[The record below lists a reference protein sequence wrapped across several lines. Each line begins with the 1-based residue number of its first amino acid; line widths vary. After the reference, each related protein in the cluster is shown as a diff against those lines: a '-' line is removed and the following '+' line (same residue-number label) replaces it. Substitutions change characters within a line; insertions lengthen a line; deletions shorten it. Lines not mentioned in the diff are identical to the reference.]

1 MNIEKYDVIALDC
14 DGVILDSNQIKN
26 DVFYDVTLPYGEA
39 AAKELLEYHK
49 INAGI
54 SRYEKFNYFFN
65 HILSFQDFDQELKLA
80 LNQYA
85 SLCKKRLLNS
95 DFTAG
100 VKMFLDETRHI
111 PKIVVSGSDQDELNW
126 LFKQKGIDQ
135 YFENIFGSPKN
146 KIELFNDYL
155 LNASGENTLF
165 IGDAKY
171 DFEVAQQFNFDF
183 FFIYGYTD
191 FDDWASFF
199 NKQEVSCFKNF
210 KEVNQKLCIY
220 GGKQ

>member
-26 DVFYDVTLPYGEA
+26 DVFYDVAFPFGKAEA
-39 AAKELLEYHK
+39 KKLLEYHK

-65 HILSFQDFDQELKLA
+65 HILNFQDYDQELEMA

-85 SLCKKRLLNS
+85 TLCKKRLLNS
-95 DFTAG
+95 DFTTG
-100 VKMFLDETRHI
+100 VKIFLDETRHI

-126 LFKQKGIDQ
+126 LFKQKGIDH
-135 YFENIFGSPKN
+135 YFKNIFGSPKN
-146 KIELFNDYL
+146 KVELFNDYL
-155 LNASGENTLF
+155 LNASGENILF

-183 FFIYGYTD
+183 FFIYEYTD
-191 FDDWASFF
+191 FDEWASFF
-199 NKQEVSCFKNF
+199 NEQEVSCFKNF
-210 KEVNQKLCIY
+210 SELKVEI
-220 GGKQ
+220 

>member
-1 MNIEKYDVIALDC
+1 MSIEKYDVIALDC

-26 DVFYDVTLPYGEA
+26 DVFYDVALPYGEA
-39 AAKELLEYHK
+39 VAKELLEYHK

-65 HILSFQDFDQELKLA
+65 HILNFQDYDQELKMA

-100 VKMFLDETRHI
+100 VKTFLDETRHI
-111 PKIVVSGSDQDELNW
+111 PKIVVSGSDQNELNW

-135 YFENIFGSPKN
+135 YFKNIFGSPKN
-146 KIELFNDYL
+146 KVELFKDYL
-155 LNASGENTLF
+155 LNKSAQNILF

-171 DFEVAQQFNFDF
+171 DFEVARQFNFDF
-183 FFIYGYTD
+183 FFIYEYTD

-199 NKQEVSCFKNF
+199 NKQEVSSFKNF
-210 KEVNQKLCIY
+210 KEVNQKLCINR
-220 GGKQ
+220 GKQ